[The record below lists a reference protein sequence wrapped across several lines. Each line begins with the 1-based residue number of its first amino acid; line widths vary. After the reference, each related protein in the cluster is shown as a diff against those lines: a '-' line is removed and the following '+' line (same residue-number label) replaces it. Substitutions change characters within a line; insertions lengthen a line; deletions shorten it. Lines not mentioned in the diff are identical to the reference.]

1 MKKITP
7 SYIYSIIGVALVL
20 FLLGSLGWLMLN
32 GRGMNKFLKGNVQ
45 MQVIMHDNTRQE
57 KADEMLK
64 VLEKQGFVSQVKM
77 ITKEEAAAQFAKEYD
92 EDFTELLD
100 FNPLYTSLNV
110 NLYPAYVNTD
120 SMEKI
125 KKFMMQSNIVREV
138 VYPKPIVNT
147 LDSTLNRISII
158 LAVISL
164 ILLFSVIFLID
175 NTVRLSMFSSR
186 HTIKTMQMVG
196 ATHRFIARPFDRSA
210 IFSGLISAAVAIV
223 AILGLKSFVL
233 SRFPELNA
241 FSDNTLFIALL
252 VLVLILGVLISL
264 VSTHRSVLKYLKLKV
279 EDLY

>member
-1 MKKITP
+1 MKKVTP

-32 GRGMNKFLKGNVQ
+32 GRGMNKFLKGNIQ
-45 MQVIMHDNTRQE
+45 MQVIMHDNTRTE
-57 KADEMLK
+57 KATALLNI
-64 VLEKQGFVSQVKM
+64 LEKQKFIAQTKM

-100 FNPLYTSLNV
+100 FNPLYTSLNL
-110 NLYPAYVNTD
+110 NLYPAYVNAD

-125 KKFMMQSNIVREV
+125 KAFLLQSNIVREV

-147 LDSTLNRISII
+147 LDSTLNRVSII
-158 LAVISL
+158 LAIISA

-196 ATHRFIARPFDRSA
+196 ATHHFIARPFDRSA
-210 IFSGLISAAVAIV
+210 IYSGLISAAVAIL
-223 AILGLKSFVL
+223 AILGLKYFVL

-241 FSDNTLFIALL
+241 FNDNTLFIGLL
-252 VLVLILGVLISL
+252 ILVLILGVLISL
-264 VSTHRSVLKYLKLKV
+264 ISTHRSVLKYLKLKV